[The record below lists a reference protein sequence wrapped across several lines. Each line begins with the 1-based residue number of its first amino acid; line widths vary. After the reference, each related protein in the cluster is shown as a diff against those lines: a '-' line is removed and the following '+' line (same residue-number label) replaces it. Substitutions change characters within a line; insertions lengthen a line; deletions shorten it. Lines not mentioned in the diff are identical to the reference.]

1 MTTWGCCQD
10 GHLEGAG
17 RILLPDYVRTSPLS
31 WCQAAIASQV
41 PNSITDINS
50 RRNFI
55 AFVMLLM
62 RACFSSLYQCSA
74 IFNAQGLPWVPSC

>member
-1 MTTWGCCQD
+1 M
-10 GHLEGAG
+10 
-17 RILLPDYVRTSPLS
+17 
-31 WCQAAIASQV
+31 
-41 PNSITDINS
+41 TDINS

-62 RACFSSLYQCSA
+62 RACFSSLYQHSA